1 MMLAEAFVVA
11 KAANCRLVV
20 SKLDGVP
27 HRPAWSG
34 RGEFPVFVD
43 VALGIV
49 RRSWAKSPT

>member
-11 KAANCRLVV
+11 RAADCRLVV

-27 HRPAWSG
+27 HSPAWSG
-34 RGEFPVFVD
+34 RGSAPVFVD

-49 RRSWAKSPT
+49 RRSWTKPPT